1 MGGDNR
7 ESIAQSIARIV
18 KHRKSEIDE
27 GNIIIATVKEVYSD
41 ILELDTFGT
50 MDVILQ
56 PSEIEIPE
64 IQLNAHVNNDG
75 TTGISGK
82 YTFPKVGS
90 DIILIMDYRN
100 GHEFYYP
107 LFFSHVDK
115 TFEQFDVEK
124 TSKIVEVTTND
135 INDPY
140 NTEETGK
147 YSEETQTFEGFDK
160 KVENDDGD
168 IFVKKQNS
176 SLDRTQISDGSNT
189 TNIESTSSSH
199 NIESNEVLINTN
211 TAISEDTA
219 VLYSHLSSCV
229 DAIVVYIDAVNA
241 AIGTIPLTPAVTQ
254 PLKQN
259 INTPK
264 SAMEASNIKLK

>member
-41 ILELDTFGT
+41 ILDLDTFGT

-147 YSEETQTFEGFDK
+147 YSEETQTFEEIK
-160 KVENDDGD
+160 KEV
-168 IFVKKQNS
+168 
-176 SLDRTQISDGSNT
+176 SDGSNT
-189 TNIESTSSSH
+189 TTVTSTSSEH
-199 NIESNEVLINTN
+199 NVESGSSTLTLDSLDINTS
-211 TAISEDTA
+211 TAASSEPA
-219 VLYSHLSSCV
+219 VLGDTLKS
-229 DAIVVYIDAVNA
+229 IIDDFIDIWTQA
-241 AIGTIPLTPAVTQ
+241 PLWTVPQTGVPQAPVVTQ
-254 PLKQN
+254 LTALKTRTSQFLLN
-259 INTPK
+259 SVT
-264 SAMEASNIKLK
+264 LK

>member
-41 ILELDTFGT
+41 ILDLDTFGT

-147 YSEETQTFEGFDK
+147 YSEETQTFEEIK
-160 KVENDDGD
+160 KEV
-168 IFVKKQNS
+168 
-176 SLDRTQISDGSNT
+176 SDGSNT
-189 TNIESTSSSH
+189 TTVTSQAGTHFIDTGEVDSAEPAVLGDSLKTILTDLSDAIKNITTQIPLSSS
-199 NIESNEVLINTN
+199 NLAGITTSNG
-211 TAISEDTA
+211 
-219 VLYSHLSSCV
+219 
-229 DAIVVYIDAVNA
+229 
-241 AIGTIPLTPAVTQ
+241 GTLLGTTPPATQ
-254 PLKQN
+254 PTGSLSISSKNEIDNIVSRLDEFILSTVTLK
-259 INTPK
+259 
-264 SAMEASNIKLK
+264 